1 MAGRKAHQTTKT
13 QPHRL
18 GQNVNAVFFQCSTVY
33 SVKLDTVNKNFSGAL
48 SNAFMCQQLP
58 LEPVLAERWMIFTS
72 IISNHQILTSHS
84 AWLSADFR
92 PRWRHTADLSWVGSI
107 ADWECLVTA
116 VISEGTVI
124 KTIPNC
130 SSAIDSMD
138 MNGLNTSKY
147 YAMLIYHAFWA

>member
-1 MAGRKAHQTTKT
+1 M
-13 QPHRL
+13 
-18 GQNVNAVFFQCSTVY
+18 
-33 SVKLDTVNKNFSGAL
+33 
-48 SNAFMCQQLP
+48 
-58 LEPVLAERWMIFTS
+58 
-72 IISNHQILTSHS
+72 
-84 AWLSADFR
+84 
-92 PRWRHTADLSWVGSI
+92 ADLSWVGSI

-147 YAMLIYHAFWA
+147 YAMLIYHAF